1 MSFDIDNAFVQQ
13 FSNNVT
19 HLVQQRGSVL
29 RGAVRTDMQ
38 TGKTA
43 FVDQIG
49 GTEPVRRS
57 ARHADTPLIATPH
70 SRRRITLVDYEWAD
84 LIDDQDKVRLLAEM
98 EGPYATNA
106 AWAMGRAMDDEI
118 IAAALGTAY
127 TGEEGTTTVALPA
140 AQKVLADSAGLTL
153 PKLREARR
161 ILRAND
167 VPEDEELFIAVTAEQ
182 LDDLLATTEVTS
194 QDFNSVKA
202 LVDGAVNRF
211 MGFTFLHTER
221 LTTDGNDDRQVIAWA
236 KTGLQLNIAAEPK
249 ARIMER
255 PDKSHATQVY
265 FAMSLG
271 ATRLEEEKVVEIA
284 CVEV

>member
-1 MSFDIDNAFVQQ
+1 MSEQITDAFVRQ
-13 FSNNVT
+13 FSNNVM

-29 RGAVRTDMQ
+29 RGAVRTDSQ

-43 FVDQIG
+43 YVDQIG
-49 GTEPVRRS
+49 GTEPVKRS

-70 SRRRITLVDYEWAD
+70 SRRRISLVDYEWAD
-84 LIDDQDKVRLLAEM
+84 LIDEQDKVRLLAEM
-98 EGPYATNA
+98 EGPYSTNA
-106 AWAMGRAMDDEI
+106 SWAMGRAMDDEI

-127 TGEEGTTTVALPA
+127 TGEDGNTSVGLPVGQQVA
-140 AQKVLADSAGLTL
+140 VDGGGLTL
-153 PKLREARR
+153 DKLRKARR

-167 VPEDEELFIAVTAEQ
+167 VPEDEELFIAVTAAQ

-202 LVDGAVNRF
+202 LVDGALNKF

-221 LTTDGNDDRQVIAWA
+221 LSLDSGGDRQVIAWA
-236 KTGLQLNIAAEPK
+236 KTGLQMNVAMEPK
-249 ARIMER
+249 ARITER
-255 PDKSHATQVY
+255 ADKSHATQVY

-271 ATRLEEEKVVEIA
+271 ATRLEEDKVVEIA
-284 CVEV
+284 CQE